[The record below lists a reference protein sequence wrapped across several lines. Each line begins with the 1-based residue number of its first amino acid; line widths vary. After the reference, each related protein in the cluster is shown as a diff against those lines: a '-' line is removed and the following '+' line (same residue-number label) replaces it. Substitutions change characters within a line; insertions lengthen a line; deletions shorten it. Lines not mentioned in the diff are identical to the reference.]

1 MPKRTVESL
10 AKYLARIIKEK
21 NLRQREVQ
29 ENSGGQI
36 TDGYVRSIMA
46 GKTDNPSVR
55 KLQALARGLSVD
67 EEEIFR
73 VARGQAVDGNSKSGR
88 KLRS

>member
-10 AKYLARIIKEK
+10 GQYLARIIKEK
-21 NLRQREVQ
+21 QLKQREVQ

-36 TDGYVRSIMA
+36 TDGYVRRIMA

-55 KLQALARGLSVD
+55 KLQALARRLSVD
-67 EEEIFR
+67 EEEIFEL
-73 VARGQAVDGNSKSGR
+73 RGNR
-88 KLRS
+88 R